1 MLNEIAAL
9 KPILED
15 RFRQIAEKEIAE
27 DEARYRSMQKPESSP
42 RSLPPLQQTY
52 VPYENWNLAEQLK
65 DLPSNKFTYNNNSYV
80 KFYYSY
86 FLLLYQKFHTSI
98 LF

>member
-1 MLNEIAAL
+1 VLNEIAAL
-9 KPILED
+9 KPILEE

-42 RSLPPLQQTY
+42 HPLPPLQQTY

-65 DLPSNKFTYNNNSYV
+65 DLPPNKFISNNSSYV
-80 KFYYSY
+80 KIFYSY
-86 FLLLYQKFHTSI
+86 FLLLNQKFHASI